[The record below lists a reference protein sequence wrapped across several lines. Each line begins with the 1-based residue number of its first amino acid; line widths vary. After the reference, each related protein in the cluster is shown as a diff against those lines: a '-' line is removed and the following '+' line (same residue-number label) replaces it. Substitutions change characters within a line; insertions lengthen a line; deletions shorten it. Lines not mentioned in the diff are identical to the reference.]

1 MKKISSFASPVPPSL
16 PAVSTEL
23 TRRTWLNTALAA
35 GLGASSNWN
44 SAWGQEDFSFTRPL
58 RMIVPYPPGGA
69 GDIVAR
75 LLINRFSQALNQ
87 PVVVDNR
94 GGGAQV
100 IATNLAAKA
109 NPDGYTLFLA
119 STTHSINPSL
129 IKQLPYDSLKD
140 FSPITLVASSPL
152 VWVVHP
158 SVGVNTIPELVAKAR
173 AKPGSI
179 NYGSSGPGSGGH
191 LAVELL
197 KSMAGVQMTHV
208 PYKGAGPALNDLLSG
223 QIQVVCTSPLPAMPH
238 VKSGGLK
245 ALAMTSPKRTVLA
258 PDIPTVAESGYPD
271 YQATLWYALMVQAS
285 VPQAVQAKLYDAV
298 IKTLKG
304 SDTADQ
310 FKAQGADVAA
320 YTPQM
325 TNAFI
330 RSEMQRWSS
339 LITQAQIKID
349 S

>member
-1 MKKISSFASPVPPSL
+1 MNKSSFASLMPHSL
-16 PAVSTEL
+16 PVVSPEL

-44 SAWGQEDFSFTRPL
+44 SAWGQEEFSFNRPL

-75 LLINRFSQALNQ
+75 LLINRFSQAVNQ

-100 IATNLAAKA
+100 IASDLAAKA
-109 NPDGYTLFLA
+109 KPDGYTLFLA

-140 FSPITLVASSPL
+140 FSPISLVASSPL

-158 SVGVNTIPELVAKAR
+158 SVGVSTIPELVAKAR

-179 NYGSSGPGSGGH
+179 NYGSAGPGSGGH

-197 KSMAGVQMTHV
+197 KSMSGVQMTHV
-208 PYKGAGPALNDLLSG
+208 PYKGAAPALNDLLSG

-245 ALAMTSPKRTVLA
+245 ALAMTSAKRTILA

-330 RSEMQRWSS
+330 RSEMQRWAT
-339 LITQAQIKID
+339 LIAQAQIKID